1 VSKLYIHDKQL
12 SNITR
17 TVVTDESGHSLF
29 LLVGRWGTQGDAL
42 SLYRMNGTLVASI
55 KQTSFAFG
63 SRFEIYENYKKV
75 GSLQKIFNWPGDFYY
90 IKQLNWSVHGDI
102 YNHYYKIHHFNKEI
116 MRMRKVIFVAGDYYL
131 LEIPQAANVPTCIC
145 IAAIMDYWL
154 YNRNRKQTMFYF
166 NWRLS
171 NSLD

>member
-1 VSKLYIHDKQL
+1 MPKLYIHDKQL

-17 TVVTDESGHSLF
+17 TVVTDESGRSLF
-29 LLVGRWGTQGDAL
+29 LLVGRWGRQGDAL

-75 GSLQKIFNWPGDFYY
+75 GTLQKIFNWPGDFYY

-154 YNRNRKQTMFYF
+154 YNRNRKQSSFYF